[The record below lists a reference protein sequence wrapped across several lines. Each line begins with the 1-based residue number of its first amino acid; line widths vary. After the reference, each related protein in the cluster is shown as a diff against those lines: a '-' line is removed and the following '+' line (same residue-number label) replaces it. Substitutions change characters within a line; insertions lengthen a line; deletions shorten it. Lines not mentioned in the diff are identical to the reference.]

1 MIEKTELLHPL
12 VAARIV
18 ELNLNAE
25 VMECDPAMADTAEF
39 CKHYNIA
46 PEKTC
51 NAIVA
56 AGKTAPVKY
65 ACCLILAT
73 CKLDVNKA
81 VCRLL
86 NIKKCSFASA
96 EQTKQMTEMEIGGV
110 TPVGVSNMPIFV
122 DARVMENDKVVLGGG
137 NRSSKLLIDP
147 GELKKLE
154 GLEVVQDLAIL
165 R

>member
-1 MIEKTELLHPL
+1 
-12 VAARIV
+12 
-18 ELNLNAE
+18 
-25 VMECDPAMADTAEF
+25 
-39 CKHYNIA
+39 
-46 PEKTC
+46 
-51 NAIVA
+51 
-56 AGKTAPVKY
+56 
-65 ACCLILAT
+65 
-73 CKLDVNKA
+73 
-81 VCRLL
+81 L